1 MNVCSTTSM
10 AKILACCT
18 HTRIAKQGK
27 LFENVLIMN
36 VAFWIICGN
45 QLTHTHN
52 KVQNENQSNKANEQQ

>member
-1 MNVCSTTSM
+1 MCVVQLVWQKFWNV
-10 AKILACCT
+10 A

-27 LFENVLIMN
+27 VFENVLIMN